1 VKFVYRKLVRAS
13 DLVLTDESK
22 ILPDCVGK
30 DFESSSSQ
38 SETVR
43 DGMSVYAVYNA
54 TVSAPTLGLVRKM
67 GHFGFNGRP
76 AKASLVQFTRYYCR
90 AK

>member
-1 VKFVYRKLVRAS
+1 
-13 DLVLTDESK
+13 
-22 ILPDCVGK
+22 
-30 DFESSSSQ
+30 
-38 SETVR
+38 
-43 DGMSVYAVYNA
+43 MSVYAVYNA